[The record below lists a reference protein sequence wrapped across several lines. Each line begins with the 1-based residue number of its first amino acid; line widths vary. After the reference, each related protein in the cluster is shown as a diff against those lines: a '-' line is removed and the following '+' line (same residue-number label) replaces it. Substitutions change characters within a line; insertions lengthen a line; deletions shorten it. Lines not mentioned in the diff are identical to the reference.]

1 MNYPGEL
8 NLKKMWRLFVLPSVF
23 VLLLPCCSNERP
35 TDSSSDSGLQE
46 AEKNIMIL
54 RVQDSNYSNSDFEK
68 YLQLTIGGEYKN
80 LSDISLSRLVDNF
93 IEEKIV
99 LEAAREQEISLSWE
113 EKKEY
118 LVKQRNESP
127 DEMNSK
133 QLDENELNLLL
144 DQLLVEKYTYSLVK
158 DIEVAE
164 EEIEDYYTQH
174 KREFLLQER
183 VEVSQILLP
192 NEEKAVELLERLK
205 NSTSADFKR
214 IAQAESIGVEASK
227 GGKMGIFEMGQ
238 LPHEM
243 EKVIF
248 SLKEGEVSP
257 VLESAYGYH
266 IFRLDAK
273 HEPELIPQEKAS
285 SSIRMKILNQKIKEH
300 LTLHVESLRDSL
312 DWDFFPK
319 NLYFQYQRTLNDSIT

>member
-1 MNYPGEL
+1 
-8 NLKKMWRLFVLPSVF
+8 MWRLLILFSVLI
-23 VLLLPCCSNERP
+23 LLLPGCSKERP
-35 TDSSSDSGLQE
+35 AEDSAGSALLE
-46 AEKNIMIL
+46 VEKNIMIL
-54 RVQDSNYSNSDFEK
+54 RVQDSYYFNSDFEK
-68 YLQLTIGGEYKN
+68 YLQLTIGGGYRS

-93 IEEKIV
+93 VEEKIV
-99 LEAAREQEISLSWE
+99 LEAARKQEISLSWE

-118 LVKQRNESP
+118 LAKQTNESE
-127 DEMNSK
+127 DERNSEPF
-133 QLDENELNLLL
+133 DENELNLLL

-158 DIEVAE
+158 DIEATE
-164 EEIEDYYTQH
+164 EEIKSYYTQY

-205 NSTSADFKR
+205 NSTTDDFKK
-214 IAQAESIGVEASK
+214 IAQAESIGVEASR

-248 SLKEGEVSP
+248 TLKEGEVSP
-257 VLESAYGYH
+257 VLESSYGYH

-273 HEPELIPQEKAS
+273 HEPELIPPEKAS
-285 SSIRMKILNQKIKEH
+285 SSIRMKILSQKIKEH
-300 LTLHVESLRDSL
+300 LSRHMEDLRNSI

>member
-1 MNYPGEL
+1 
-8 NLKKMWRLFVLPSVF
+8 MWRLFILFSVLI
-23 VLLLPCCSNERP
+23 LLLLCCSKDRP
-35 TDSSSDSGLQE
+35 AEDSTDSELLK

-54 RVQDSNYSNSDFEK
+54 RVQDLYYFNSDFEQ
-68 YLQLTIGGEYKN
+68 YLQLTIGGGYQG

-93 IEEKIV
+93 VEEKIV

-118 LVKQRNESP
+118 LAKQTNESM
-127 DEMNSK
+127 DERNSK
-133 QLDENELNLLL
+133 TLDQNEINLLL

-158 DIEVAE
+158 DIEVTE
-164 EEIEDYYTQH
+164 EEIESYYAKH
-174 KREFLLQER
+174 RREFLLQER

-205 NSTSADFKR
+205 NSTTDDFKK
-214 IAQAESIGVEASK
+214 IAQAESIGVEASR

-248 SLKEGEVSP
+248 ALKEGEVSP
-257 VLESAYGYH
+257 VLESSYGYH

-273 HEPELIPQEKAS
+273 HEPELISPEKAS
-285 SSIRMKILNQKIKEH
+285 PSIRMKILSQKIKEH
-300 LTLHVESLRDSL
+300 LSRHVEDLRNSL

-319 NLYFQYQRTLNDSIT
+319 NLYFQYQRTLNDSVT

>member
-1 MNYPGEL
+1 
-8 NLKKMWRLFVLPSVF
+8 
-23 VLLLPCCSNERP
+23 
-35 TDSSSDSGLQE
+35 
-46 AEKNIMIL
+46 MIL
-54 RVQDSNYSNSDFEK
+54 RVQDLYYFNSDFEK
-68 YLQLTIGGEYKN
+68 YLQLTIGGGYQG

-93 IEEKIV
+93 VEEKIV

-118 LVKQRNESP
+118 LAKQTNESM
-127 DEMNSK
+127 DERNSK
-133 QLDENELNLLL
+133 TLDQNEINLLL

-158 DIEVAE
+158 DIEVTE
-164 EEIEDYYTQH
+164 EEIESYYAKH
-174 KREFLLQER
+174 RREFLLQER

-205 NSTSADFKR
+205 NSTTDDFKK
-214 IAQAESIGVEASK
+214 IAQAESIGVEASR

-248 SLKEGEVSP
+248 ALKEGEVSP
-257 VLESAYGYH
+257 VLESSYGYH

-273 HEPELIPQEKAS
+273 HEPELISPEKAS
-285 SSIRMKILNQKIKEH
+285 SSIRMKILSQKIKEH
-300 LTLHVESLRDSL
+300 LSRHVEDLRNSL

>member
-1 MNYPGEL
+1 
-8 NLKKMWRLFVLPSVF
+8 MWRLFILFLVF
-23 VLLLPCCSNERP
+23 TLLLPGCRKERP
-35 TDSSSDSGLQE
+35 AEDSADSVLLE

-54 RVQDSNYSNSDFEK
+54 RVQDTHYFNSDFEK
-68 YLQLTIGGEYKN
+68 YLQLTIGGEYQS
-80 LSDISLSRLVDNF
+80 LSDVSLSRLVDHF

-99 LEAAREQEISLSWE
+99 LEAAREQQVSLSWE

-118 LVKQRNESP
+118 LAKQTNES
-127 DEMNSK
+127 MNERSSK
-133 QLDENELNLLL
+133 PLGENDLNLLL

-164 EEIEDYYTQH
+164 QEIEDYYAQH

-192 NEEKAVELLERLK
+192 NEERAVELLERLK
-205 NSTSADFKR
+205 NSTSDDFKK
-214 IAQAESIGVEASK
+214 IAQAESIGVEASR
-227 GGKMGIFEMGQ
+227 GGKMGIFEIGQ

-248 SLKEGEVSP
+248 ALKEGEVSP
-257 VLESAYGYH
+257 VFESSYGYH
-266 IFRLDAK
+266 IFRLDATY
-273 HEPELIPQEKAS
+273 EPELIPQEKAS
-285 SSIRMKILNQKIKEH
+285 SSIRMELLSQKIKEH
-300 LTLHVESLRDSL
+300 LSRHIEDLRNFF

-319 NLYFQYQRTLNDSIT
+319 NLYFQYQRTLNDSVT

>member
-1 MNYPGEL
+1 
-8 NLKKMWRLFVLPSVF
+8 MWRLFILFSVLI
-23 VLLLPCCSNERP
+23 LLLLCCSKDRP
-35 TDSSSDSGLQE
+35 AEDSADSELLK

-54 RVQDSNYSNSDFEK
+54 RVQDLYYFNSDFEK
-68 YLQLTIGGEYKN
+68 YLQLTIGGGYQG

-93 IEEKIV
+93 VEEKIV

-118 LVKQRNESP
+118 LAKQTNESM
-127 DEMNSK
+127 DERNSK
-133 QLDENELNLLL
+133 TLDQNEINLLL

-158 DIEVAE
+158 DIEVTE
-164 EEIEDYYTQH
+164 EEIESYYAKH
-174 KREFLLQER
+174 RREFLLQER

-205 NSTSADFKR
+205 NSTTDDFKK
-214 IAQAESIGVEASK
+214 IAQAESIGVEASR

-248 SLKEGEVSP
+248 ALKEGEVSP
-257 VLESAYGYH
+257 VLESSYGYH

-273 HEPELIPQEKAS
+273 HEPELISPEKAS
-285 SSIRMKILNQKIKEH
+285 SSIRMKILSQKIKEH
-300 LTLHVESLRDSL
+300 LSRHVEDLRNSL

>member
-1 MNYPGEL
+1 
-8 NLKKMWRLFVLPSVF
+8 MWRLFILFSVLI
-23 VLLLPCCSNERP
+23 LLLLCCSKERP
-35 TDSSSDSGLQE
+35 AEDSADSELLK

-54 RVQDSNYSNSDFEK
+54 RVQDSYYFNSDFEK
-68 YLQLTIGGEYKN
+68 YLQLTIGGGYQS

-93 IEEKIV
+93 VEEKIV
-99 LEAAREQEISLSWE
+99 LEAVREQEISLSWE

-118 LVKQRNESP
+118 LAKQTNESM
-127 DEMNSK
+127 DERNSK
-133 QLDENELNLLL
+133 TLDQNELNLLL

-158 DIEVAE
+158 DIEVTE
-164 EEIEDYYTQH
+164 EEIESYYAQH
-174 KREFLLQER
+174 KREFLLQQR

-205 NSTSADFKR
+205 NSTTDDFKK
-214 IAQAESIGVEASK
+214 IAQAESIGVEASR

-248 SLKEGEVSP
+248 ALKEGEVSP
-257 VLESAYGYH
+257 VLESSYGYH

-273 HEPELIPQEKAS
+273 HEPELISPEKAS
-285 SSIRMKILNQKIKEH
+285 SSIRMKILSQKIKEH
-300 LTLHVESLRDSL
+300 LSRHVEDLRNSL

-319 NLYFQYQRTLNDSIT
+319 NLYFQYQRTLNDSVT

>member
-8 NLKKMWRLFVLPSVF
+8 NLKMWRLFIFASVF
-23 VLLLPCCSNERP
+23 VLLLPCCNNERP
-35 TDSSSDSGLQE
+35 AEGRTDARLQE
-46 AEKNIMIL
+46 ADKNIMIL
-54 RVQDSNYSNSDFEK
+54 RVQDSYYSNSDFEK

-80 LSDISLSRLVDNF
+80 LSDVSLSRLVDNF

-118 LVKQRNESP
+118 LAKQRNDSM
-127 DEMNSK
+127 DEMNTKS
-133 QLDENELNLLL
+133 LNEGELNLLL

-164 EEIEDYYTQH
+164 EEIEEYYTQH

-205 NSTSADFKR
+205 NSTSEDFMK
-214 IAQAESIGVEASK
+214 IARVESIGVEASK

-273 HEPELIPQEKAS
+273 HEPELIPQQKAS
-285 SSIRMKILNQKIKEH
+285 SAIRMKILNQKIKEH
-300 LTLHVESLRDSL
+300 LTRHIESLKDSL

-319 NLYFQYQRTLNDSIT
+319 NLYFQYQRTLNDSIK

>member
-1 MNYPGEL
+1 
-8 NLKKMWRLFVLPSVF
+8 MWRLLILVSVF
-23 VLLLPCCSNERP
+23 ALLLPGCSNERLAEN
-35 TDSSSDSGLQE
+35 SADSGIQE

-54 RVQDSNYSNSDFEK
+54 RVQGSHYSNSDFEK

-80 LSDISLSRLVDNF
+80 LSDVTLSRLVDSF

-99 LEAAREQEISLSWE
+99 LAAAREREISLSEE

-118 LVKQRNESP
+118 LAKQKNETL

-133 QLDENELNLLL
+133 PIDEKDLNLLL
-144 DQLLVEKYTYSLVK
+144 DQMLIEKYTYSLVK

-164 EEIEDYYTQH
+164 EEIGDYYNQH
-174 KREFLLQER
+174 KRDFLLQER

-192 NEEKAVELLERLK
+192 TEEKAVELREKLK
-205 NSTSADFKR
+205 NSTSEDFRKV
-214 IAQAESIGVEASK
+214 AQAESVGVEAAK

-238 LPHEM
+238 LPNEM
-243 EKVIF
+243 EKIIF
-248 SLKEGEVSP
+248 SLKEGEMSP
-257 VLESAYGYH
+257 VFESAYGYH

-273 HEPELIPQEKAS
+273 HEPELITQEKAS
-285 SSIRMKILNQKIKEH
+285 SSIRMKVLNQKIKEQ
-300 LTLHVESLRDSL
+300 LTLHVESLRDSI